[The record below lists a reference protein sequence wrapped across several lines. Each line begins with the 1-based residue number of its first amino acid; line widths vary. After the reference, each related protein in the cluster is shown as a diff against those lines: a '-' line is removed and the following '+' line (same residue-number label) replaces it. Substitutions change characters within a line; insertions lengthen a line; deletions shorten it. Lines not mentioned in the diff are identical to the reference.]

1 MPLSYWVDAFNTTL
15 YSSIVYLHTLF
26 NSPHRI
32 PSCLIDLLNMIF
44 FGFSVVHAFLI
55 FAHII
60 PINYNFAPKNVSFLA
75 TLLTIRAIVVSI
87 FLRVV
92 SISLVTWYLM
102 NTHSLFKI
110 SLIHN
115 HHPTFTQTLLPS
127 YLVLIQYHSPKFQHL
142 YLIMTLQI
150 NISNHLIYCH
160 YIQLLN
166 L

>member
-1 MPLSYWVDAFNTTL
+1 
-15 YSSIVYLHTLF
+15 
-26 NSPHRI
+26 
-32 PSCLIDLLNMIF
+32 MIF
-44 FGFSVVHAFLI
+44 FEFSVMHAFLT

-60 PINYNFAPKNVSFLA
+60 PINFNFAPKNVSFLA
-75 TLLTIRAIVVSI
+75 TLLSIRLSLSLY
-87 FLRVV
+87 FYESCL
-92 SISLVTWYLM
+92 SLVTWYLM
-102 NTHSLFKI
+102 NTHSLFKTY
-110 SLIHN
+110 LIHN